1 MSTKIYLSDD
11 EEDIITLEKG
21 KKQTNKIKIVKDIII
36 GGGGTTPPPTPP
48 APPIS
53 KMQKFEPITKE
64 DVKRITGKEFTD
76 EAVEQVLKPKKTKS
90 PAQMKSFYEKV
101 RPALD
106 KQYEDKK
113 ELMEY
118 KKQMR
123 KEQADL
129 RRQEKEER
137 KREAQERVIDKAVQ
151 IKKKQLTDET
161 KVLND
166 DYEIPEHI
174 LLKLLEK
181 YDKQKEQKE
190 KKIITPTPITEPK
203 KDLKKMYNFI

>member
-1 MSTKIYLSDD
+1 MSSKIYLSDD

-21 KKQTNKIKIVKDIII
+21 KKQTNKIKIEKDIQV
-36 GGGGTTPPPTPP
+36 GGTTPAPASPPPP
-48 APPIS
+48 
-53 KMQKFEPITKE
+53 QNKFQPITKE

-76 EAVEQVLKPKKTKS
+76 EAVEQVIKPKKTKT
-90 PAQMKSFYEKV
+90 PAQMKSFYENV

-118 KKQMR
+118 KRQMK

-151 IKKKQLTDET
+151 IKKRQLTDET
-161 KVLND
+161 KILKD

-181 YDKQKEQKE
+181 YDKQKE
-190 KKIITPTPITEPK
+190 KKILSSQPIPPPTPPTPMA